1 MNGSG
6 KKAKKKKKDKIL
18 CISTAATPLRN
29 PHMGMDLF
37 ELNEK
42 KNPREELISSQGP
55 ECLVAQ
61 LVKNLPAM
69 RETSVRSLGWENPLE
84 KGTAAHS
91 SILAWRIPWTVYSPW
106 VAKSQ
111 TQLTDFHFHFNFHWG
126 LVWPWLRNLLVERP
140 GMDIYLLSIMKSV
153 QGHALSPLD

>member
-42 KNPREELISSQGP
+42 KKPTGGTD
-55 ECLVAQ
+55 Q
-61 LVKNLPAM
+61 L
-69 RETSVRSLGWENPLE
+69 S
-84 KGTAAHS
+84 GT
-91 SILAWRIPWTVYSPW
+91 
-106 VAKSQ
+106 
-111 TQLTDFHFHFNFHWG
+111 
-126 LVWPWLRNLLVERP
+126 
-140 GMDIYLLSIMKSV
+140 
-153 QGHALSPLD
+153 

>member
-1 MNGSG
+1 MVQER
-6 KKAKKKKKDKIL
+6 KPKKKKKTKYCVFQL
-18 CISTAATPLRN
+18 Q
-29 PHMGMDLF
+29 PHHWETLIWGWIYLSWM
-37 ELNEK
+37 K
-42 KNPREELISSQGP
+42 KRNPREELINSQGP

-84 KGTAAHS
+84 KGTATHS

-111 TQLTDFHFHFNFHWG
+111 TQLSDFHFHFHFHWG

-153 QGHALSPLD
+153 QGHAPSPLD